1 VTVLPDIW
9 LVRHGA
15 TDWSEQLRHTSR
27 TELPL
32 NDAGRRGAVALL
44 RPLARQRFATVLTSP
59 RERARDTARLAG
71 FADAVV
77 ADELVEWDY
86 GEYEGLTAD
95 EIHVRDPGWTIFHG
109 RVPGGESAEEVGARA
124 ERVLE
129 RVDGSPAPVL
139 LFAHGHFL
147 RVLTS
152 VALELGPRAG
162 ERFLLDPST
171 ISVISSWR
179 GVRAIARWNEP
190 AGPGAPGSGRRRGS
204 PADDGGRAL

>member
-15 TDWSEQLRHTSR
+15 TEWSEQLRHTGR
-27 TELPL
+27 TDLPL
-32 NDAGRRGAVALL
+32 TDGGLRGAAALC
-44 RPLARQRFATVLTSP
+44 RPLARQRFGTVLTSP
-59 RERARDTARLAG
+59 RLRARETARLAG

-77 ADELVEWDY
+77 DDDLVEWDY
-86 GEYEGLTAD
+86 GEYEGLTTD

-109 RVPGGESAEEVGARA
+109 LVPGGESAEAVGARA

-129 RVDGSPAPVL
+129 RVAGAPGPVL

-162 ERFLLDPST
+162 ERFVLDPAT
-171 ISVISSWR
+171 ISVVGSWR
-179 GVRAIARWNEP
+179 GVRAILRWNEP
-190 AGPGAPGSGRRRGS
+190 ARPDIPRTAR
-204 PADDGGRAL
+204 